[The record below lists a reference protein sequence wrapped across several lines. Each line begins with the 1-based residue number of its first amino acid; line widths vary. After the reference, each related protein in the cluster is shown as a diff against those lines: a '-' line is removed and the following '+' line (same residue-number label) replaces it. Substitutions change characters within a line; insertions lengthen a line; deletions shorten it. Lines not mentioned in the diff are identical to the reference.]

1 MNKNETIEP
10 ITESYKDKK
19 KDKDQDKDQNKDQNK
34 DYPLV
39 QINKLMDNN
48 YLKVDTI
55 KEVATLFFDKFNK
68 IILKEENLILIKK
81 YVMPYPLIFISWL
94 LFPNYYPYSVGLLLL
109 GDTINVLDKNSNQNS
124 LKKIGLFIP
133 WLLFNNIFNYL
144 PFGSIINLIFT
155 LVLFTHNEIQDI
167 LAKNIVKLWNE
178 LLKNEHFK
186 KYLYLFKND

>member
-1 MNKNETIEP
+1 MNKNETVEP
-10 ITESYKDKK
+10 IILLDKSIENIENI
-19 KDKDQDKDQNKDQNK
+19 KDKDNNKE
-34 DYPLV
+34 YPLV
-39 QINKLMDNN
+39 QINKLIDNK
-48 YLKVDTI
+48 YLKADSI
-55 KEVATLFFDKFNK
+55 KELTILFLDKFNK

-94 LFPNYYPYSVGLLLL
+94 LFPNYYLYSVGLLLL
-109 GDTINVLDKNSNQNS
+109 GDTINVLDKNNNQNS
-124 LKKIGLFIP
+124 LKKVGLFIP